1 MINTRI
7 LACDF
12 DYFQP
17 GTIKEAVDLLSEYG
31 DKCKVLAGGTDL
43 LVEIKTGR
51 IAPEVLV
58 DIRKIPDLERM
69 DEQDGLSI
77 GAAVK
82 IRSIERSATIAQK
95 YTALAEATGQLGPVQ
110 IRNMATICGN
120 VCTASPSADSPPALL
135 VFDAQACIVS
145 PSGER
150 VVPLEQFF
158 VSSRKTALGVAEFLT
173 RIVLPVP
180 TPGLGSAF
188 LKVGRVAAD
197 IATLNVAVALK
208 RENGCLH
215 SCRIAI
221 GSVKPTTIRSKSAEE
236 ALEGQRYSMDL
247 VEHASTLASME
258 VQPSKRAR
266 LGRSTPEYR
275 RSAVKS
281 LVRDAIQKAWE
292 RISNEEGEQ

>member
-17 GTIKEAVDLLSEYG
+17 GTIKELVDLLSEYG

-51 IAPEVLV
+51 IAPEVVV
-58 DIRKIPDLERM
+58 DIGKISDLDRI
-69 DEQDGLSI
+69 DEKDGLSI

-82 IRSIERSATIAQK
+82 VRSVERSATIAQK

-110 IRNMATICGN
+110 IRYMATICGN

-150 VVPLEQFF
+150 VVPLERFF
-158 VSSRKTALGVAEFLT
+158 VNSRKTALDATEFLA
-173 RIVLPVP
+173 RIVLPD
-180 TPGLGSAF
+180 TTTGLGSAF

-208 RENGCLH
+208 RDNGCCR

-221 GSVKPTTIRSKSAEE
+221 GSVKPTAIRSKSAEE
-236 ALEGQRYSMDL
+236 ALEGQKYSLDL

-292 RISNEEGEQ
+292 RTGN